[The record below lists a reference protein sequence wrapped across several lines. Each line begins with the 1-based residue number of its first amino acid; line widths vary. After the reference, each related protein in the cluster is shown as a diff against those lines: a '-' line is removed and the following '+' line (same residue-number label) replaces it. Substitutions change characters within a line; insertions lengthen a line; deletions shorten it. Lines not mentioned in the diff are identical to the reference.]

1 MFLNSHSQIGR
12 VKEYSYS
19 LVSVTCKDTKKNLRS
34 YPWQNKSTEEGT
46 EVIPQRRDGPSQ
58 EKADSERM
66 RYRDL
71 ARHGSYVFI
80 SWV

>member
-12 VKEYSYS
+12 VLKEYSYS

-46 EVIPQRRDGPSQ
+46 EAIPQGRDGPSQ
-58 EKADSERM
+58 ERS
-66 RYRDL
+66 
-71 ARHGSYVFI
+71 
-80 SWV
+80 